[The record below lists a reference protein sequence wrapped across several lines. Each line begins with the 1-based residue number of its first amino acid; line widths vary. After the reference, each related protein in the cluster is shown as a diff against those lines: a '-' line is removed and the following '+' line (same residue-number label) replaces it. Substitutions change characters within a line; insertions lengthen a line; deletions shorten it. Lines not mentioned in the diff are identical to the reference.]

1 MQLLGAQGDENEE
14 EMEEEGGEEEEE
26 EEEEEGPD
34 LLTPVDE
41 DDPMKPLG
49 GVGDSILGGGS
60 STSTPAWSVRPS
72 TVLLP
77 VNCAIAVVSSSRWP
91 GAYALARNT

>member
-1 MQLLGAQGDENEE
+1 
-14 EMEEEGGEEEEE
+14 MEEEGGEEEEE
-26 EEEEEGPD
+26 DEEEEGPD

-41 DDPMKPLG
+41 DAPLNPLG
-49 GVGDSILGGGS
+49 LMGISVLGHS
-60 STSTPAWSVRPS
+60 NSAPVPAWNVRPS

-91 GAYALARNT
+91 GAYALARNK

>member
-1 MQLLGAQGDENEE
+1 
-14 EMEEEGGEEEEE
+14 MEEEAAEEEEE
-26 EEEEEGPD
+26 EEEDGPD
-34 LLTPVDE
+34 LLSPVDE

-49 GVGDSILGGGS
+49 GVGEPILSGLS
-60 STSTPAWSVRPS
+60 STTIPAWSARPS

-91 GAYALARNT
+91 GAYALARST